1 MSDEPLQVSIKIL
14 EKEYRIACAQHEQ
27 EDLKASARLLDHRMR
42 EIRQNGRVIGTD
54 RIAVMA
60 ALNIAHDLIQ
70 LQRAQPG
77 IDPDAGRRLREL
89 QERISTALADAPPA
103 EQPAEAP
110 IEKPAEPLLDATN
123 ERV

>member
-1 MSDEPLQVSIKIL
+1 MQVSIKIL

-27 EDLKASARLLDHRMR
+27 EDLRASARLLDHRMR

-54 RIAVMA
+54 RIAVIA

-70 LQRAQPG
+70 LQRAQPSL
-77 IDPDAGRRLREL
+77 DQDSGRRLREL
-89 QERISTALADAPPA
+89 QERVSMALADEPPVAPPV
-103 EQPAEAP
+103 EAP
-110 IEKPAEPLLDATN
+110 LDASN